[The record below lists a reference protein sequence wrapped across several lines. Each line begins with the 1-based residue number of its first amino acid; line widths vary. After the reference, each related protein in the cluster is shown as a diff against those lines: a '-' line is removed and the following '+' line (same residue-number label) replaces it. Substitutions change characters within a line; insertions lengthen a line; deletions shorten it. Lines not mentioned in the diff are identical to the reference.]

1 MINIKVNNTTYQFQS
16 TVTLDQIINQLDISV
31 NGIAVAINQS
41 IITKSDWIST
51 TPNDGDALL
60 IIKATQADNSHFQ
73 TLQYNKRPKIIN
85 P

>member
-1 MINIKVNNTTYQFQS
+1 MINIKVNNTTYQFES

-51 TPNDGDALL
+51 TPNDGDAVL
-60 IIKATQADNSHFQ
+60 IIKATQGG
-73 TLQYNKRPKIIN
+73 
-85 P
+85 

>member
-1 MINIKVNNTTYQFQS
+1 MINIKVNNITYQFQS

-60 IIKATQADNSHFQ
+60 IIKATQGG
-73 TLQYNKRPKIIN
+73 
-85 P
+85 

>member
-51 TPNDGDALL
+51 TPNDGDTVL
-60 IIKATQADNSHFQ
+60 IIKATQGG
-73 TLQYNKRPKIIN
+73 
-85 P
+85 

>member
-51 TPNDGDALL
+51 TPNDGDAVL
-60 IIKATQADNSHFQ
+60 IIKATQGG
-73 TLQYNKRPKIIN
+73 
-85 P
+85 